1 MIYPKKNF
9 ELVGGDMDGTI
20 DTAQKILPELELDN
34 PVYPYEHDLSE
45 NLNKTK
51 IKDIKNKMIP
61 IKTIKIIYKKWKTKG
76 NRILYRFDR
85 YEKDYRYP
93 MPHLLYL

>member
-1 MIYPKKNF
+1 MNFFKKNSKKNV

-20 DTAQKILPELELDN
+20 TTVQETLPELEFDN
-34 PVYPYEHDLSE
+34 PVYHSEHDLAG
-45 NLNKTK
+45 NLNETK

-85 YEKDYRYP
+85 YEKG
-93 MPHLLYL
+93 